1 MKIIRAGYIAALIN
15 FLISM
20 SIGANGWNDT
30 AEGFL
35 FVGGTLLTISSIGLF
50 IHKMKTKAD

>member
-1 MKIIRAGYIAALIN
+1 MKNIRAGYIAALIS

-35 FVGGTLLTISSIGLF
+35 FVGGTLLTISSIGSF
-50 IHKMKTKAD
+50 IHKMKKT